1 MRLDGDIVSQESF
14 SHLDLVVKTPPLD
27 ELSHLWTCEGL
38 LNNDENL
45 KMFLFSWLHQQK
57 Y

>member
-27 ELSHLWTCEGL
+27 ELSHLWMCEGL